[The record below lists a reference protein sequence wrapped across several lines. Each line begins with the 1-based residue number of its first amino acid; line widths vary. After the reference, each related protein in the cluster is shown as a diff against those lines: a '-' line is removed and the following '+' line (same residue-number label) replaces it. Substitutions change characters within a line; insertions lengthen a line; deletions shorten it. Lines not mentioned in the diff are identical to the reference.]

1 MYHFLDMKCVKCASE
16 RLVKYGFQAENQRF
30 KCKNCSKI
38 FINKKPKYSDEFK
51 LRCIEMYLNNCGIR
65 KVAKLQKVSHVMVI
79 YWIKKMAKFVQS
91 SLAKKTENLQK
102 SDIEIL
108 EVDELVTYIKKNLQN
123 GVNTG
128 GNTHLY
134 GFVWNE
140 TQAKFLIFK

>member
-1 MYHFLDMKCVKCASE
+1 MIH
-16 RLVKYGFQAENQRF
+16 
-30 KCKNCSKI
+30 KI
-38 FINKKPKYSDEFK
+38 YNTACQLISTSA
-51 LRCIEMYLNNCGIR
+51 NNCGIR